1 VVVGALSITE
11 TITWGIV
18 YYGFAVFLTPMER
31 ELGFSRVALTGA
43 FSVGLLTSA
52 LVGLPVGR
60 WIDRHGARS
69 LMTVGSCAAVALMLA
84 WSRVETLLG
93 LYVVWALM
101 GLAMAAIL
109 YEPAFAAII
118 GWFARHRDRALLTLT
133 LAAGL
138 ASTIFVPIETW
149 LLVRMDWRT
158 TLVTLGVFLAVT
170 TIPIHALVLRPPPR
184 ADAAATAAGA
194 GDGSASLGEA
204 LRTVVFWVLTG
215 AFVASNFAVNA
226 VTVHVI
232 PYLIGHGYPLATA
245 AMTIGWIGAMQLVG
259 RIAFGPIATHFGHR
273 PMTAAVFVA
282 QAAGLAL
289 LASVKHLPSL
299 IPVIVLLGAA
309 NGMAT
314 LARASVVA
322 EIFGRRNYG
331 AISGAMALGANGAR
345 AVGPVG
351 ASLMLAAI
359 GAYEGVFWGLAV
371 AVCAAGLSL
380 LLVREGGPRR
390 APGPAAH

>member
-1 VVVGALSITE
+1 VIVGALSITE

-31 ELGFSRVALTGA
+31 DLGFSRVALTGA
-43 FSVGLLTSA
+43 FSVGLLASA

-69 LMTVGSCAAVALMLA
+69 LMTIGSGAAVLLMLA
-84 WSRVETLLG
+84 WSRVETLVQ
-93 LYVVWALM
+93 LYVVWGLM
-101 GLAMAAIL
+101 GLAMAATL

-118 GWFARHRDRALLTLT
+118 GWFVRHRDRALLTLT

-149 LLVRMDWRT
+149 LLARMDWRT
-158 TLVTLGVFLAVT
+158 TLVTLAVFLAVT
-170 TIPIHALVLRPPPR
+170 TIPIHAFVLRPPPR
-184 ADAAATAAGA
+184 PDSMGTAVDARV
-194 GDGSASLGEA
+194 DRSASLGEA
-204 LRTVVFWVLTG
+204 LRTVVFWVLTV
-215 AFVASNFAVNA
+215 AFVASNFSVNA
-226 VTVHVI
+226 VTVHVV
-232 PYLIGHGYPLATA
+232 PYLMGHGYPLATA

-259 RIAFGPIATHFGHR
+259 RILFGPIASRFGHR

-289 LASVKHLPSL
+289 LAYVSHLPSL
-299 IPVIVLLGAA
+299 VPMIVLLGAA

-314 LARASVVA
+314 LARASIVA

-331 AISGAMALGANGAR
+331 AISGTMALGANGAR

-351 ASLMLAAI
+351 ASLMLVAI
-359 GAYEGVFWGLAV
+359 GGYEAVFLVLA
-371 AVCAAGLSL
+371 AVVFAAGIAVLFA
-380 LLVREGGPRR
+380 REPRSE
-390 APGPAAH
+390 

>member
-1 VVVGALSITE
+1 MIVGALSITE

-31 ELGFSRVALTGA
+31 DLGFSRVALTGA
-43 FSVGLLTSA
+43 FSVGLLASA
-52 LVGLPVGR
+52 LMGLPVGR
-60 WIDRHGARS
+60 WIDRHGARG
-69 LMTVGSCAAVALMLA
+69 LMTIGSCAAFALMLA
-84 WSRVETLLG
+84 WARVETLVG

-101 GLAMAAIL
+101 GLAMAGTL

-118 GWFARHRDRALLTLT
+118 GWFSRHRDRALLTLT

-149 LLVRMDWRT
+149 LLARMDWRT
-158 TLVTLGVFLAVT
+158 TLVTLAVFLAVT
-170 TIPIHALVLRPPPR
+170 TIPIHAFVLRPPPR
-184 ADAAATAAGA
+184 TEAAGA
-194 GDGSASLGEA
+194 GVVADRSHSLGEA
-204 LRTVVFWVLTG
+204 LRTVVFWVLTA

-232 PYLIGHGYPLATA
+232 PYLTGYGYPLATA

-259 RIAFGPIATHFGHR
+259 RILFGPIATRFGHR

-282 QAAGLAL
+282 QAGGLAL

-299 IPVIVLLGAA
+299 IPMIVLLGAA

-314 LARASVVA
+314 LARASIVA

-331 AISGAMALGANGAR
+331 AISGAMALGSNGAR

-351 ASLMLAAI
+351 ASLMLVAI
-359 GAYEGVFWGLAV
+359 GAYEAVFWVLATAVFV
-371 AVCAAGLSL
+371 AGMAVLFT
-380 LLVREGGPRR
+380 REPRSE
-390 APGPAAH
+390 

>member
-31 ELGFSRVALTGA
+31 DLGFSRVALTGA

-60 WIDRHGARS
+60 WIDRHGARG

-84 WSRVETLLG
+84 WSRVESLAE
-93 LYVVWALM
+93 LYAVWALM
-101 GLAMAAIL
+101 GLAMASTL
-109 YEPAFAAII
+109 YEPAFAAIV
-118 GWFARHRDRALLTLT
+118 GWFSKHRDRALLTLT

-138 ASTIFVPIETW
+138 ASTIFVPIETA
-149 LLVRMDWRT
+149 LLARMDWRS
-158 TLVTLGVFLAVT
+158 TLVTLAVFLAVT
-170 TIPIHALVLRPPPR
+170 TIPIHAFVLRPPPR
-184 ADAAATAAGA
+184 AGVTGVATAVTEAR
-194 GDGSASLGEA
+194 SHSVREA
-204 LRTVVFWVLTG
+204 LHTVVFWVLTA

-226 VTVHVI
+226 VTIHVI

-245 AMTIGWIGAMQLVG
+245 AMTIGWMGAMQLVG
-259 RIAFGPIATHFGHR
+259 RILFGPIASRFGHR
-273 PMTAAVFVA
+273 PMTAAIFVV
-282 QAAGLAL
+282 QAVGLGM
-289 LASVKHLPSL
+289 LASVARMPSL
-299 IPVIVLLGAA
+299 VPIIVLMGAA

-314 LARASVVA
+314 LARASIVA

-331 AISGAMALGANGAR
+331 AISGVMALGANGAR

-351 ASLMLAAI
+351 ASLLLAAF
-359 GAYEGVFWGLAV
+359 GAYEIVFWVLASIV
-371 AVCAAGLSL
+371 FLAGIAVVFA
-380 LLVREGGPRR
+380 RE
-390 APGPAAH
+390 PATG